1 MLAAQLLVCT
11 VPALPPYPPPPQL
24 PSSSSAPL
32 PAKAS
37 TKLLR
42 DMSMAC
48 LLADPVATAGR
59 RCRTADAY
67 AHGVALIPAPRFT
80 VVSACG
86 AAGAAR
92 SATLTGFRARA
103 ADFDVCPFRTP
114 ASPLSGGCACAPAA
128 RAAALRVG
136 VHARHARLCGVDRAA
151 GGAGGCVRS
160 AAVRRARSGGR
171 LARQR
176 PAAAHLGR

>member
-92 SATLTGFRARA
+92 SATL
-103 ADFDVCPFRTP
+103 
-114 ASPLSGGCACAPAA
+114 
-128 RAAALRVG
+128 RVG

-176 PAAAHLGR
+176 